1 MRPTLEFSSSYGR
14 ALTVAAGV
22 VALGAVVAVGVQD
35 GLDEV
40 VRALPLA
47 GAVVLGVWALFWRP
61 AVVVSDGGVLVR
73 NPLRSTHV
81 PWPTYTGLTVQ
92 WSLVVHTTDGDVTA
106 WAAPRSSGTASRMRR
121 STGSSDDDVVAT
133 STKDARLHATAED
146 VAAAIGDRH
155 RALADAGF
163 LRDAERARTAAG
175 IRPER
180 HWHVATVVALLA
192 LVGTSVAVLA
202 TA

>member
-1 MRPTLEFSSSYGR
+1 VRPTLEFSSRYGR

-22 VALGAVVAVGVQD
+22 VALVAVVAVGLQD
-35 GLDEV
+35 GLREV

-47 GAVVLGVWALFWRP
+47 GSVVLGVWVLFWRP
-61 AVVVSDGGVLVR
+61 AVVVSDGGVLIR

-81 PWPTYTGLTVQ
+81 PWPTYRGLTVQ
-92 WSLVVHTTDGDVTA
+92 WSLVLHTTDGDVTA
-106 WAAPRSSGTASRMRR
+106 WAAPRSSGTASRMSRR
-121 STGSSDDDVVAT
+121 SGAVDDGAVTAPT
-133 STKDARLHATAED
+133 QDARLPGTAED

-155 RALADAGF
+155 RALSDAGF
-163 LRDAERARTAAG
+163 LRDAEQARTAGG

-180 HWHVATVVALLA
+180 HWHVATIAALLV
-192 LVGTSVAVLA
+192 LVGTAVAVLA

>member
-1 MRPTLEFSSSYGR
+1 MRPTLEFSSRYGR

-22 VALGAVVAVGVQD
+22 VALVAVVAVGVQD
-35 GLDEV
+35 GLGEV

-47 GAVVLGVWALFWRP
+47 GVVVLLVWALFWRP

-73 NPLRSTHV
+73 NPLRSTARALAHL
-81 PWPTYTGLTVQ
+81 PRAHRA
-92 WSLVVHTTDGDVTA
+92 VVAGPAHHRRRRDRLGGTAVERHGRPHAPLHGSTDDAAVTA
-106 WAAPRSSGTASRMRR
+106 T
-121 STGSSDDDVVAT
+121 T
-133 STKDARLHATAED
+133 DARLPGTAED

-163 LRDAERARTAAG
+163 LRDAEQARTAGG

-180 HWHVATVVALLA
+180 HWHVATIAALLV
-192 LVGTSVAVLA
+192 LVGTAVAVLA

>member
-1 MRPTLEFSSSYGR
+1 MRPTLTFTSGYGR
-14 ALTVAAGV
+14 VLTVAAGV
-22 VALGAVVAVGVQD
+22 VALGALVAVWVQD
-35 GLDEV
+35 GLGEV
-40 VRALPLA
+40 LRALPLS
-47 GAVVLGVWALFWRP
+47 GVVALSVWALFWRP

-81 PWPTYTGLTVQ
+81 PWPTYRGLTVQ
-92 WSLVVHTTDGDVTA
+92 WSLVLHTTDGDVTA
-106 WAAPRSSGTASRMRR
+106 WAAPRSSGTAARMRR
-121 STGSSDDDVVAT
+121 STTDDAVVTAT
-133 STKDARLHATAED
+133 SDARLPGTAED

-163 LRDAERARTAAG
+163 LRDAEQARTAAG

-180 HWHVATVVALLA
+180 HWHVATIAALLL
-192 LVGTSVAVLA
+192 LVGWATAVLA

>member
-1 MRPTLEFSSSYGR
+1 MRPTLEFSSRNGR

-81 PWPTYTGLTVQ
+81 PWPTYRGLTVQ
-92 WSLVVHTTDGDVTA
+92 WSLVLHTTDGDVTA
-106 WAAPRSSGTASRMRR
+106 WAAPRSSGTAARMHR
-121 STGSSDDDVVAT
+121 STGSSDDAAVTA
-133 STKDARLHATAED
+133 TKDARLPGTAED

-155 RALADAGF
+155 RALAEAGF
-163 LRDAERARTAAG
+163 LRDAEQARTTGG

-180 HWHVATVVALLA
+180 HWHVATIAALLV
-192 LVGTSVAVLA
+192 LVGTAVAVLA

>member
-1 MRPTLEFSSSYGR
+1 MRPTLEFSSRYGR

-22 VALGAVVAVGVQD
+22 VGLVAVVAVALQD
-35 GLDEV
+35 GLGEV

-47 GAVVLGVWALFWRP
+47 GAIVLAVWALFWRP
-61 AVVVSDGGVLVR
+61 VVVVSDGGVLVR

-81 PWPTYTGLTVQ
+81 PWPTYRGLTVQ
-92 WSLVVHTTDGDVTA
+92 WSLVLHTTDGDVTA
-106 WAAPRSSGTASRMRR
+106 WAAPRSSGTAARMHR
-121 STGSSDDDVVAT
+121 SAEDVVVAP
-133 STKDARLHATAED
+133 TKDARLPGTAED

-163 LRDAERARTAAG
+163 LRDAEQARTAGG

-180 HWHVATVVALLA
+180 HWHVATIAA
-192 LVGTSVAVLA
+192 LVLLTAAAAAVLA

>member
-1 MRPTLEFSSSYGR
+1 M
-14 ALTVAAGV
+14 
-22 VALGAVVAVGVQD
+22 
-35 GLDEV
+35 
-40 VRALPLA
+40 
-47 GAVVLGVWALFWRP
+47 FWRP

-81 PWPTYTGLTVQ
+81 PWPTYLGLTVQ

-106 WAAPRSSGTASRMRR
+106 WAAPRSSGTAARMRR
-121 STGSSDDDVVAT
+121 SHDDEVVAT
-133 STKDARLHATAED
+133 PTKDGRLPATAED

-155 RALADAGF
+155 RALVDAGY
-163 LRDAERARTAAG
+163 LRDAEQAREAAG

-180 HWHVATVVALLA
+180 HWHVATIAA
-192 LVGTSVAVLA
+192 LVLLVGAAVAVLV